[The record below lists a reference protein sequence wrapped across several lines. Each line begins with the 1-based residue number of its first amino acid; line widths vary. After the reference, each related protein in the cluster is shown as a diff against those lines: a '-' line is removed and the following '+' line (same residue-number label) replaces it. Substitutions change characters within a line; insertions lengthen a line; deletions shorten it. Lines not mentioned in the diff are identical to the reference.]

1 NFTPT
6 RKMEC
11 PRCQAAIVVPPPD
24 PAGEN
29 LVARRL
35 CACCEQLLDWDAFA
49 VGPAR
54 AAARR
59 CIVCANG
66 PHAVRHWQRGGP
78 PALPLSPA
86 AIRLAVLQRTM
97 RPRAPAP
104 SLTPSLPPPPGAPHR
119 RRRHNWV
126 ARRRKNREAR
136 RPRRRQRQETQE

>member
-11 PRCQAAIVVPPPD
+11 PWCQAAIVVRPPD
-24 PAGEN
+24 PAGAN

-49 VGPAR
+49 VGPAG

-78 PALPLSPA
+78 PAPPLSPA

-104 SLTPSLPPPPGAPHR
+104 SLTLSPAPPPAPHR

-136 RPRRRQRQETQE
+136 RARRRQRQETQE